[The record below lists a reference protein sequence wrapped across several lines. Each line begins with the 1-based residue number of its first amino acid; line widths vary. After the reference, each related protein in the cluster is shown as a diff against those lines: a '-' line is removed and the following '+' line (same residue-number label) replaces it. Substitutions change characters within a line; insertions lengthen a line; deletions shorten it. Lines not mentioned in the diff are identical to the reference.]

1 LAITLDA
8 LLRMLAPFIPF
19 ATDEVWSWWKQ
30 GSIHQASWP
39 TPDEIPAGDGDALLL
54 DDVAAA
60 LIAIRG
66 AKSSAK
72 VSMKTE
78 VTRADFAAQGEVL
91 DRLKQVESDLRAVG
105 RITGEVL
112 WAESD
117 TDLVVDVELAQQPT
131 G

>member
-1 LAITLDA
+1 
-8 LLRMLAPFIPF
+8 M
-19 ATDEVWSWWKQ
+19 AT
-30 GSIHQASWP
+30 
-39 TPDEIPAGDGDALLL
+39 
-54 DDVAAA
+54 A

-78 VTRADFAAQGEVL
+78 VTRADFAAKGEVL
-91 DRLKQVESDLRAVG
+91 ERLRQVEADLRAVG

-117 TDLVVDVELAQQPT
+117 TDLAVDVELADQPT
-131 G
+131 A